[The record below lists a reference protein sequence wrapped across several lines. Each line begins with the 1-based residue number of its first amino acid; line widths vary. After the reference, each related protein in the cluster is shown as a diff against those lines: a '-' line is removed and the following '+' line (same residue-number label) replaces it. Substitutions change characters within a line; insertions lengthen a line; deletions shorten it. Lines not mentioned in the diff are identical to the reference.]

1 MRKKIKISYSK
12 ERVVLSDILPFE
24 IPLIFSNRYFYKY
37 LLKCENFN
45 KKIDKKKE
53 ELKKTRDSVLKRKL
67 ETEIDQLNFHISIL
81 QTFAGNNY
89 INKPMCFKIKHKESD
104 YRELSLIHPINQKNV
119 VEFYDKYKSL
129 IIYYSSIS
137 PFSIRKPTKIAN
149 FIFYNDLLHKKNED
163 DCYEYSQIEEED
175 NEYEN
180 LRSFFAYHKYSNI
193 HKFYESY
200 QFHRSEKKFNK
211 LLKIDVSKCF
221 DSIYSHTIAWALFNK
236 QIIKDNVNISLETF
250 GGEFDKLMQ
259 TLNANET
266 NGIVIGPEFSRIFA
280 ELILQQID
288 KCIFDN
294 LLHNT
299 ENNKRLIHKRDY
311 EIFRYVDDYFVFY
324 NSESDKDILLKEFKI
339 CLKEYKL
346 YLNEKKSITYDK
358 PIITEISLAK
368 QKISD
373 LFSEHLKLNENK
385 NDDDILK
392 SIYFS
397 SNNVITRFKTIVK
410 ETNVDYKDI
419 MNYSLAV
426 LENKTGKLIKKWHTF
441 DNKNDNLQK
450 QYEKGFLEIL
460 DVSFFLYSVS
470 PRVNSTIKLSLIL
483 NKIIAFLKKNKS
495 NLYKEP
501 LLNHYKH
508 NIFKKISDEIYLIL
522 QKNKTEIHTPIE
534 SLYLLVA
541 LTQLGREYRLSPKN
555 LSAYFNIQVV
565 NDKFIIDKDLNY
577 FNIVVLLFYIRDIQI
592 YKPIKDELKKYILKK
607 FKEKKDFEWRNEA
620 ETVMLLMDILTCPF
634 LNESISKEENI
645 TIFELINN
653 IKTEFVRPVNNS
665 NVDSYINSLKTLLRE
680 LYNLNPIKERLI
692 DMVNLNKLSSNLK
705 AYLEELNNYPN
716 FFNQIYKR
724 EQDISDALD
733 SLTNKFKV
741 ENKYKFKKDILNLLE
756 IKSSQ
761 KRLIESEKYWFI
773 KWNDFDFGMEL
784 QAKKSQEVY

>member
-45 KKIDKKKE
+45 KKIEKKKE
-53 ELKKTRDSVLKRKL
+53 ESKKTRNNILKNKL
-67 ETEIDQLNFHISIL
+67 ETEIDNLNFHINIL
-81 QTFAGNNY
+81 KTFAGNSY

-104 YRELSLIHPINQKNV
+104 YRELSLIHPLNQKNV

-149 FIFYNDLLHKKNED
+149 FTFYNDLLHKKNED
-163 DCYEYSQIEEED
+163 NCYEYSQIEEED

-200 QFHRSEKKFNK
+200 QFHRSEKKFNN

-236 QIIKDNVNISLETF
+236 QIIKDNVNNSLETF

-299 ENNKRLIHKRDY
+299 DNNKRLIHKRDY

-324 NSESDKDILLKEFKI
+324 NSESDKDIILKEFKI

-346 YLNEKKSITYDK
+346 HLNEKKSITYDK

-410 ETNVDYKDI
+410 ETKVDYKDI

-426 LENKTGKLIKKWHTF
+426 LENKTAKLIKKWHTF
-441 DNKNDNLQK
+441 ENKNDNLQK

-508 NIFKKISDEIYLIL
+508 NIFKKISDEVYLIL

-534 SLYLLVA
+534 SLYLLIA
-541 LTQLGREYRLSPKN
+541 ITQLGREYRLSPKN

-565 NDKFIIDKDLNY
+565 NDKFIIDRDLDY
-577 FNIVVLLFYIRDIQI
+577 FNIVVLLFYIRDIEI
-592 YKPIKDELKKYILKK
+592 YKNIKDELKKYILKK
-607 FKEKKDFEWRNEA
+607 FKEKKDFEWRNET
-620 ETVMLLMDILTCPF
+620 EIVMLLMDILTCPF
-634 LNESISKEENI
+634 LNESISKAENI
-645 TIFELINN
+645 KISDLINN
-653 IKTEFVRPVNNS
+653 IKTEFIKPLNNS
-665 NVDSYINSLKTLLRE
+665 NLDNYIDSLKILLRE
-680 LYNLNPIKERLI
+680 LYKLNPIKERLI
-692 DMVNLNKLSSNLK
+692 DMNNLNKLSSNLK
-705 AYLEELNNYPN
+705 IYLEELKNNSI
-716 FFNQIYKR
+716 FSNQVYKR
-724 EQDISDALD
+724 EQDVSDALD
-733 SLTNKFKV
+733 SFTEKFKV

-756 IKSSQ
+756 IKSYQ

>member
-53 ELKKTRDSVLKRKL
+53 ELKKTTNGALKRKL
-67 ETEIDQLNFHISIL
+67 ETDIDHLNFHISIL
-81 QTFAGNNY
+81 QTFAGNSY

-149 FIFYNDLLHKKNED
+149 FTFYNDLLHKKNED

-200 QFHRSEKKFNK
+200 QFHRSEKKFNN

-236 QIIKDNVNISLETF
+236 QIIKDNVDISLETF
-250 GGEFDKLMQ
+250 GGKFDKLMQ

-324 NSESDKDILLKEFKI
+324 NSESDKDIILKEFKI

-385 NDDDILK
+385 NDDILK

-410 ETNVDYKDI
+410 ETKIDYKDI

-426 LENKTGKLIKKWHTF
+426 LENKTAKLIKKWHTF
-441 DNKNDNLQK
+441 ENKNDNLQK

-495 NLYKEP
+495 NFYKEP

-508 NIFKKISDEIYLIL
+508 NVFKKISDEVYLIL
-522 QKNKTEIHTPIE
+522 QKNKTEIYTPIE
-534 SLYLLVA
+534 SLYLLIA

-565 NDKFIIDKDLNY
+565 NDKFIIDRDLNY
-577 FNIVVLLFYIRDIQI
+577 FNTVVLLFYIKDIEI
-592 YKPIKDELKKYILKK
+592 YKPIKEELKKYILKK

-634 LNESISKEENI
+634 LNDSISKEENI
-645 TIFELINN
+645 KISELINN
-653 IKTEFVRPVNNS
+653 IKTEFIKPVSNS
-665 NVDSYINSLKTLLRE
+665 NLDSYIDSLKTLLRE

-692 DMVNLNKLSSNLK
+692 DMINFNKLSSNLK
-705 AYLEELNNYPN
+705 AYLEELKNQPN
-716 FFNQIYKR
+716 FFSQIYKR
-724 EQDISDALD
+724 EQDISNALD
-733 SLTNKFKV
+733 SFTSKFKV
-741 ENKYKFKKDILNLLE
+741 ENKYKFKKDVLNLLE
-756 IKSSQ
+756 IKSYQ

>member
-53 ELKKTRDSVLKRKL
+53 ELKKTRNGVLKRKL

-149 FIFYNDLLHKKNED
+149 FTFYNDLLHKKNED

-324 NSESDKDILLKEFKI
+324 NSESDKDIILKEFKI

-501 LLNHYKH
+501 LLKHYKH

-733 SLTNKFKV
+733 SFTNKFKV
-741 ENKYKFKKDILNLLE
+741 ENKYKFKKDVLNLLE

>member
-45 KKIDKKKE
+45 KKIEKKKE
-53 ELKKTRDSVLKRKL
+53 ESKKTRNNVLKNKL
-67 ETEIDQLNFHISIL
+67 ETEIDNLNFHINIL
-81 QTFAGNNY
+81 KTFAGNSY

-149 FIFYNDLLHKKNED
+149 FTFYNDLLHKKNED
-163 DCYEYSQIEEED
+163 NCYEYSQIEEED

-200 QFHRSEKKFNK
+200 QFHRSEKKFNN

-294 LLHNT
+294 LLHNSD
-299 ENNKRLIHKRDY
+299 NNKRLIHKRDY

-324 NSESDKDILLKEFKI
+324 NSESDKDIILKEFKI

-346 YLNEKKSITYDK
+346 HLNEKKSITYDK

-410 ETNVDYKDI
+410 ETKVDYKDI

-426 LENKTGKLIKKWHTF
+426 LENKTAKLINKWRTLE
-441 DNKNDNLQK
+441 NKNDNLQK

-508 NIFKKISDEIYLIL
+508 NIFKKISDEVYLIL

-534 SLYLLVA
+534 SLYLLIA

-565 NDKFIIDKDLNY
+565 NDKFIIDRDLDY
-577 FNIVVLLFYIRDIQI
+577 FNIVVLLFYIRDIEI
-592 YKPIKDELKKYILKK
+592 YKNIKDELKKYILKK
-607 FKEKKDFEWRNEA
+607 FREKKDFEWRNET
-620 ETVMLLMDILTCPF
+620 EIVMLLMDILTCPF
-634 LNESISKEENI
+634 LNESISKAENI
-645 TIFELINN
+645 KISDLINN
-653 IKTEFVRPVNNS
+653 IKTEFIKPLNNS
-665 NVDSYINSLKTLLRE
+665 NLDNYIDSLKILLRE
-680 LYNLNPIKERLI
+680 LYKLNPIKERLV
-692 DMVNLNKLSSNLK
+692 DMNNLNKLSSNLK
-705 AYLEELNNYPN
+705 IYFEELKNNSI
-716 FFNQIYKR
+716 FSNQVYKR
-724 EQDISDALD
+724 EQDVSDALD
-733 SLTNKFKV
+733 SFTEKFKV
-741 ENKYKFKKDILNLLE
+741 ENRHKFKKDVLNLLD

-773 KWNDFDFGMEL
+773 KWSDFDFGMEL

>member
-53 ELKKTRDSVLKRKL
+53 ELKKTRNGVLKRKL

-149 FIFYNDLLHKKNED
+149 FTFYNDLLHKKNED

-200 QFHRSEKKFNK
+200 QFHRSEKKFNN

-299 ENNKRLIHKRDY
+299 ENNKKLIHKRDY

-324 NSESDKDILLKEFKI
+324 NSESDKEIILKEFKI

-385 NDDDILK
+385 NDNDILK

-410 ETNVDYKDI
+410 ETKVDYKDI

-426 LENKTGKLIKKWHTF
+426 LENKTAKLIKKWHTF
-441 DNKNDNLQK
+441 EIKNDNLQK

-534 SLYLLVA
+534 SLYLLIA
-541 LTQLGREYRLSPKN
+541 LTQIGREYRLSPKN

-577 FNIVVLLFYIRDIQI
+577 FNIVVLLFYIRDIEI

-607 FKEKKDFEWRNEA
+607 FKEKKEFEWRNET
-620 ETVMLLMDILTCPF
+620 EMVMLLMDILTCPF
-634 LNESISKEENI
+634 LNESISKIE
-645 TIFELINN
+645 TIKISNLINN
-653 IKTEFVRPVNNS
+653 IKTEFIKPLNNS
-665 NVDSYINSLKTLLRE
+665 TLDSYIDSLKNLLIE
-680 LYNLNPIKERLI
+680 LYKLDPIKERLI
-692 DMVNLNKLSSNLK
+692 DMDNLNKLSSNLK
-705 AYLEELNNYPN
+705 IYLEELKNNS
-716 FFNQIYKR
+716 FFNQVYKS
-724 EQDISDALD
+724 EQKVSDALD
-733 SLTNKFKV
+733 SFTEKFKV
-741 ENKYKFKKDILNLLE
+741 ENKYKFKKDVLNLLE
-756 IKSSQ
+756 IKSYQ

>member
-45 KKIDKKKE
+45 KKIEKKKE
-53 ELKKTRDSVLKRKL
+53 ELKKTSNNTLRRKL
-67 ETEIDQLNFHISIL
+67 ETEIDNLNFHTNIL
-81 QTFAGNNY
+81 ETFAGNNY
-89 INKPMCFKIKHKESD
+89 INNPMCFKIKHKESD

-119 VEFYDKYKSL
+119 VDFYDRYKSL

-149 FIFYNDLLHKKNED
+149 FTFYNDLLHKKNED
-163 DCYEYSQIEEED
+163 NCYEYSQIEEED

-180 LRSFFAYHKYSNI
+180 LKSFFAYHKYSNI

-200 QFHRSEKKFNK
+200 QFHRSEKKFNN

-236 QIIKDNVNISLETF
+236 QIIKDNVDISLETF
-250 GGEFDKLMQ
+250 GGKFDKLMQ

-324 NSESDKDILLKEFKI
+324 NNESDKDIILKEFKI

-373 LFSEHLKLNENK
+373 LFSEHLRLNENK

-410 ETNVDYKDI
+410 ETKVDYKDI

-426 LENKTGKLIKKWHTF
+426 LENKTGKLINKWYTF
-441 DNKNDNLQK
+441 ENKNDNLQK

-508 NIFKKISDEIYLIL
+508 NVFKKISDEVYLIL

-534 SLYLLVA
+534 SLYLLIA

-555 LSAYFNIQVV
+555 LSAYFNIQVI

-577 FNIVVLLFYIRDIQI
+577 FNIVVLLFYIRDIEI

-607 FKEKKDFEWRNEA
+607 FKEKKDFEWRNET
-620 ETVMLLMDILTCPF
+620 ETVILLMDILTCPF
-634 LNESISKEENI
+634 LNESISKAEN
-645 TIFELINN
+645 TKIFDLINN
-653 IKTEFVRPVNNS
+653 IKTEFIKPINNS
-665 NVDSYINSLKTLLRE
+665 EIDSYIDSLKTLLRE
-680 LYNLNPIKERLI
+680 LYKLNPVKEKLI
-692 DMVNLNKLSSNLK
+692 DMINLKKLSSNLK
-705 AYLEELNNYPN
+705 IYLEELKNNPN
-716 FFNQIYKR
+716 FFNQVYKR
-724 EQDISDALD
+724 EQDVSDALD
-733 SLTNKFKV
+733 SFTNKFKI
-741 ENKYKFKKDILNLLE
+741 ENKYKFKKDVLNLLE
-756 IKSSQ
+756 IKSYQ

>member
-24 IPLIFSNRYFYKY
+24 IPLIYSNRYFYKY
-37 LLKCENFN
+37 LLKCENFK
-45 KKIDKKKE
+45 KKIEKKKQ
-53 ELKKTRDSVLKRKL
+53 ELKTGNNVLKRKL
-67 ETEIDQLNFHISIL
+67 ETEINDLNFHISVL

-137 PFSIRKPTKIAN
+137 PFSIRKPTKVAN
-149 FIFYNDLLHKKNED
+149 FTFYNDLLHKKNED

-200 QFHRSEKKFNK
+200 QFHRSEKKFNN

-299 ENNKRLIHKRDY
+299 ENNKKLIHKRDY

-324 NSESDKDILLKEFKI
+324 NNESDKEIILKEFKI

-346 YLNEKKSITYDK
+346 HLNEKKSITYDK

-410 ETNVDYKDI
+410 ETKVDYKDI
-419 MNYSLAV
+419 MNYSLAA
-426 LENKTGKLIKKWHTF
+426 LENKTAKIIKKWHTF
-441 DNKNDNLQK
+441 EHKNDNLQK

-495 NLYKEP
+495 NHYKEP

-508 NIFKKISDEIYLIL
+508 NVFKKISDEIYLIL

-534 SLYLLVA
+534 SLYLLIA

-565 NDKFIIDKDLNY
+565 NDKFIIDRNLNY
-577 FNIVVLLFYIRDIQI
+577 FNIVVLLFYIRDIEI
-592 YKPIKDELKKYILKK
+592 YIPIKVELKKYILEK
-607 FKEKKDFEWRNEA
+607 FIEKKNFEWKNEA
-620 ETVMLLMDILTCPF
+620 ETVMLLMDTLTCPF
-634 LNESISKEENI
+634 LNETISKAENI
-645 TIFELINN
+645 KISELVSN
-653 IKTEFVRPVNNS
+653 IKAEFIKPIDDSNIDNYTE
-665 NVDSYINSLKTLLRE
+665 SLKTLLRE
-680 LYNLNPIKERLI
+680 LYNLNPIKESLI
-692 DMVNLNKLSSNLK
+692 DMRNLNKLSNNLK
-705 AYLEELNNYPN
+705 AYLKELKNYPN
-716 FFNQIYKR
+716 FFNQIYKK

-733 SLTNKFKV
+733 TFSNKFKV
-741 ENKYKFKKDILNLLE
+741 ENKYKFKKEVLNLLE
-756 IKSSQ
+756 IKSHQ

>member
-45 KKIDKKKE
+45 KKIEKKKE
-53 ELKKTRDSVLKRKL
+53 ELKKTRIAVLKRRL
-67 ETEIDQLNFHISIL
+67 ETEIDQLNFHINIL
-81 QTFAGNNY
+81 KTFAGNSY
-89 INKPMCFKIKHKESD
+89 INKPMCFKLKHKESD

-149 FIFYNDLLHKKNED
+149 FTFYNDLLHKKNED

-299 ENNKRLIHKRDY
+299 EYNKRLIHKRDY

-324 NSESDKDILLKEFKI
+324 NNESDKDIILKEFKI

-410 ETNVDYKDI
+410 ETKVDYKDI

-426 LENKTGKLIKKWHTF
+426 LENKTAKLIKKWHTF
-441 DNKNDNLQK
+441 VNKNDNLQK

-534 SLYLLVA
+534 SLYLLIA
-541 LTQLGREYRLSPKN
+541 LTQLGREYRLNPKN
-555 LSAYFNIQVV
+555 LSAYFNIQAV

-577 FNIVVLLFYIRDIQI
+577 FNIVVLLFYIRDIEI

-607 FKEKKDFEWRNEA
+607 FREKKDFEWRNEA

-634 LNESISKEENI
+634 LNESISKEENV

-653 IKTEFVRPVNNS
+653 IKTEFVKPVNNS
-665 NVDSYINSLKTLLRE
+665 NVDSYIDSLKTLLRE

-692 DMVNLNKLSSNLK
+692 DMINLNKLSSNLK
-705 AYLEELNNYPN
+705 AYLEELKNYPN

-733 SLTNKFKV
+733 SFTSKFKV
-741 ENKYKFKKDILNLLE
+741 ENKYKFKKDVLNLLE